1 MSKSR
6 DDTTGMTPALSRTVA
21 RARRVMAVERL
32 AVVLTPFL
40 SAVAFVVALALFGLW
55 QVLPAPIAIGATV
68 LAAAGLLFSLVPLR
82 HYRAPS
88 DAEARRRV
96 EERSRFVHRP
106 VETLAD
112 HHSADPNDVEGKRLW
127 AAHVERARDAVRAAK
142 TGRFEPNIARSD
154 PWALR
159 IVPALLLFIAVLFAQ
174 GDAGD
179 RLRAMVDPRFATP
192 VSEAKRIDAWV
203 TPPVYTG
210 EPPLFLTQSQAGD
223 EDTLDASAHRYSVP
237 QNSVLTIRVTPGDGV
252 ELVSGDQ
259 GDVTQIEAGRL
270 TATANAVAPATFE
283 TEVET
288 STAFRLLAEG
298 QEIRAWAFDIV
309 PDTPPE
315 IAFLEPP
322 QQAISGALTLSY
334 FLRDDYGVTAAEAEI
349 EQIAPNGDAGRPLFE
364 APELPLMLPQARVRD
379 GEAST
384 TRDLQAH
391 PWAGSQVSLTL
402 RATDEA
408 GQIGRSEQ
416 HLMTLPERTFH
427 NPLARAIVEQRR
439 VLALNGDAIVPV
451 TTALDALSYG
461 ADRFFDDTNHYLLLR
476 SAYWRLQNADTD
488 DELRDLVGYLWD
500 IALYIEDGDLSVA
513 ERRLRDAQQALM
525 DALEDGASDA
535 EIERLM
541 SELRQAMADF
551 LRELAENAEQ
561 MPQGAEMPPMDPSQM
576 LSSQDLD
583 RMLDQIENMARSGAR
598 DAARQLLAEM
608 QRMMENL
615 RNARR
620 MPQNMQGDGQMSEA
634 LQQLQEMIQRQQ
646 ELMDQTFRL
655 DQQGPQ
661 NGEPQQGQPGQQQQ
675 PGQGLGQSLQDQL
688 NQLGQGQQA
697 LREQLEE
704 LMRQLGEMGMGNN
717 ESLGQ
722 AGEAMGRAEGNLRGE
737 QPGQAVGDQGEAL
750 SNLRAGTQSMMESMM
765 EAEGQDGENGN
776 PLSQRD
782 PLGRPQRT
790 EGPDLGNT
798 VKVPDEIDVQRA
810 REILQELRRRLSEPQ
825 RPKIE
830 RDYLERLITPY

>member
-1 MSKSR
+1 
-6 DDTTGMTPALSRTVA
+6 MTPALARTVA

-40 SAVAFVVALALFGLW
+40 SAVAFVAALALFGLW
-55 QVLPAPIAIGATV
+55 QVLPAPVAIGATG
-68 LAAAGLLFSLVPLR
+68 LAAAGLLFGLVPLR

-112 HHSADPNDVEGKRLW
+112 HHSADPNDAEGQRLW
-127 AAHVERARDAVRAAK
+127 AAHVERARDAVHAAK
-142 TGRFEPNIARSD
+142 TGRFEPDVAKSD

-179 RLRAMVDPRFATP
+179 RLRAMVDPRFAAP
-192 VSEAKRIDAWV
+192 VTEAKRIDAWV

-210 EPPLFLTQSQAGD
+210 EPPLFLTQAQAGD
-223 EDTLDASAHRYSVP
+223 NDTPGASTRRYSIP
-237 QNSVLTIRVTPGDGV
+237 QNSVLTVRVTPGDGV

-259 GDVTQIEAGRL
+259 GEPTQIEAARPT
-270 TATANAVAPATFE
+270 TATNASAPATFE

-288 STAFRLLAEG
+288 STAFRLLTEG

-334 FLRDDYGVTAAEAEI
+334 FLRDDYGVTAAEAEVA
-349 EQIAPNGDAGRPLFE
+349 QIAPDGDAGRPLFE

-391 PWAGSQVSLTL
+391 PWAGSRVSLTL
-402 RATDEA
+402 KATDEA
-408 GQIGRSEQ
+408 GQIGHSEP

-461 ADRFFDDTNHYLLLR
+461 ADRFFDDANHYLLLR

-488 DELRDLVGYLWD
+488 DELRGVVGYLWD

-561 MPQGAEMPPMDPSQM
+561 MPQGAEMPPLDPSQM

-661 NGEPQQGQPGQQQQ
+661 NGQPQQGQPGQQPQ